1 MENHILRPV
10 EGNPLAFKTAN
21 NKASSDEKFHSYI
34 NFKLSNSPGSEW
46 RTAVWKNN
54 QSMIA

>member
-34 NFKLSNSPGSEW
+34 NFKFVSNSPGSEENMFYEV
-46 RTAVWKNN
+46 T
-54 QSMIA
+54 IHLT